1 MSDSPDT
8 RAARVEG
15 VLESGNLSEAMKTLN
30 SEMNSVSGPQQRRE
44 LLDALQRRNDEAN
57 KKDWSLP
64 NVEISYSKDGKANVN
79 FSHNV
84 AERIAFNPTPYG
96 TVGRALDKK

>member
-8 RAARVEG
+8 RAARVES
-15 VLESGNLSEAMKTLN
+15 VLETGNLSEAMKTLN
-30 SEMNSVSGPQQRRE
+30 QEMSSVSGPEQRRQ

-64 NVEISYSKDGKANVN
+64 NVEISYSSNGNANVN
-79 FSHNV
+79 FSQNV
-84 AERIAFNPTPYG
+84 FERMAFNPTPYG
-96 TVGRALDKK
+96 TVSRTLDKK

>member
-15 VLESGNLSEAMKTLN
+15 LLESGNLSEAMNTLN
-30 SEMNSVSGPQQRRE
+30 REMSALSGPQERRQ

-64 NVEISYSKDGKANVN
+64 NVEITYSNGNANVN
-79 FSHNV
+79 FSQNLL
-84 AERIAFNPTPYG
+84 ERMAFNPTPYG
-96 TVGRALDKK
+96 TVSRALDKK